1 VRDERPWAE
10 DTPQAAVYR
19 LTPDRRGKWPGDH
32 LAGFKGWMQAD
43 GYAGF
48 EELYRGGQIREVPCM
63 AHIRRK
69 FFDAHASQ
77 CSAIAEEALA
87 RIQKLYEIEAEARGQ
102 PPDQRKVIRQAEAR
116 PIFDDLEIWL
126 QTPLTRISA
135 KSSLAG
141 AIRYALTRMKRLRP
155 YLGFRSLGM
164 RSNMVILPLWA
175 LVVIFP
181 GACPWKMMRIPRAWC
196 SPRLN
201 AAGW

>member
-19 LTPDRRGKWPGDH
+19 LTPDRRGKWPRDH

-155 YLGFRSLGM
+155 YLDDGVLELDNNSAERSM
-164 RSNMVILPLWA
+164 RAIASEGRITCSWDRNGDLPP
-175 LVVIFP
+175 VS
-181 GACPWKMMRIPRAWC
+181 GH
-196 SPRLN
+196 
-201 AAGW
+201 